1 MNKLP
6 ALEDIRVFVT
16 AARLVNFS
24 KAAEQLMV
32 SPAYI
37 SKRIRLLEQNLELT
51 LFHRAAR
58 SVSLTP
64 EGEIVFRTGNRML
77 QDMEAMKN
85 ELQAARQE
93 VCGQL
98 RISCST
104 GFGTRFLNPFISS
117 LHQRYPSLAIELILQ
132 DQPVDMIR
140 DNLDLDICLGGRLP
154 EQHIARR
161 LSHNRRILCAAPSY
175 LEQHGHPEHPGD
187 LEQKHVCISI
197 RERNQPPVAWHLS
210 HRGQTLSITPNSQLS
225 VNNGEVAK
233 HWCLNGQGVLLRSI
247 WSVREEL
254 EAGTLIQVLPQWQQ
268 PADVYAIYT
277 RTTASSASL
286 KTFIE
291 ELEIYLKQQL
301 EPDGSGLAENPP
313 GRNHE

>member
-16 AARLVNFS
+16 AARLLSFS
-24 KAAEQLMV
+24 KASEQLAV

-37 SKRIRLLEQNLELT
+37 SKRIRLLEQNLGLT
-51 LFHRAAR
+51 LFRRGAR

-64 EGEIVFRTGNRML
+64 EGEVVLTTGSRML
-77 QDMEAMKN
+77 QDMEAMTN

-93 VCGQL
+93 ICGQL

-104 GFGTRFLNPFISS
+104 GFGTRFLNPFISA
-117 LHQRYPSLAIELILQ
+117 LHQRHPSLAIELTLL
-132 DQPVDMIR
+132 DRPVDMVR
-140 DNLDLDICLGGRLP
+140 DNMDLDICLGGKLP

-161 LSHNRRILCAAPSY
+161 LGRNRRVLCAAPAY
-175 LEQHGHPEHPGD
+175 LQQYGYPAHPHD
-187 LEQKHVCISI
+187 LEQKHACISI
-197 RERNQPPVAWHLS
+197 RERNQPPVAWHLNHKDQS
-210 HRGQTLSITPNSQLS
+210 LSITPNSQLS

-233 HWCLNGQGVLLRSI
+233 QWCLNGQGILLRSL

-254 EAGTLIQVLPQWQQ
+254 DAGTLVQVLPQWQQ
-268 PADVYAIYT
+268 PADVYAVYT

-286 KTFIE
+286 KVFIE
-291 ELEIYLKQQL
+291 ELEAYLQQQL
-301 EPDGSGLAENPP
+301 EPDRSGPAEKPT